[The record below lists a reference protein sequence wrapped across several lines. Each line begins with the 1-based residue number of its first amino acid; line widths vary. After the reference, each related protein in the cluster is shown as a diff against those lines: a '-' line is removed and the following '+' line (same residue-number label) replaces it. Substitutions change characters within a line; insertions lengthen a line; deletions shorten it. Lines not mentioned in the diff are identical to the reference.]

1 MRKTVLVVDDAGVAR
16 QMNALTLAR
25 EGFDVIE
32 SVNGREALSKIQ
44 GRKIDLVVTDINMP
58 EMDGIEFIKQLRG
71 MDEHKF
77 TPVIVITTLS
87 QEEKVKE
94 GREAGA
100 SGWIYKPFLPKQLIE
115 TVRKFL
121 S

>member
-1 MRKTVLVVDDAGVAR
+1 MRRTVLVVDDAGVAR
-16 QMNALTLAR
+16 QINALTLAK
-25 EGFDVIE
+25 EGFEVIE
-32 SVNGREALSKIQ
+32 AVNGRDALSKIRE
-44 GRKIDLVVTDINMP
+44 RKIDLVVTDINMP

-77 TPVIVITTLS
+77 TPVIVLSTLS

-100 SGWIYKPFLPKQLIE
+100 SGWVYKPFLPKQLLE
-115 TVRKFL
+115 AVRKFL